1 MNKAQLQITIIN
13 AVIVS
18 LSHIHYNTNIT
29 YEHIKNKTR
38 SYSLHTVLYNHATF
52 LFTFV
57 SFRNIQQSNVVVNVF
72 ERASNVYF
80 FIAKKLKIP
89 TISEVVNPRGTCNTI
104 AKKKKQNERQ

>member
-1 MNKAQLQITIIN
+1 MNKAQLHITIIN

-18 LSHIHYNTNIT
+18 LRHIHYITCIT

-38 SYSLHTVLYNHATF
+38 SFSLHTVIYNHPTF
-52 LFTFV
+52 FFTFV

-80 FIAKKLKIP
+80 FITKKLKIP
-89 TISEVVNPRGTCNTI
+89 TISEVVNPRGHAI
-104 AKKKKQNERQ
+104 Q